1 MALPFKDN
9 SFDTVLSL
17 SVIHHFAT
25 TDRRVHALRE
35 MARILRVGGRMIIT
49 VWAMEQEH
57 RKFESQDV
65 LVPWRRPKLRAACE
79 VTSSSTTVS
88 EDEMQ
93 GRYRPLS
100 HVDGDSNKSF
110 RLVFSLVLKLVF
122 KTYFGRFRNTFKRRS
137 RGTNQNR
144 KHCPIDPYRKTSSG
158 SSSLSSPSE
167 TCYGFVRRA
176 LQKIAGGG
184 RRVVANSW
192 FLDNWIA
199 CMHKQQPLNKR

>member
-1 MALPFKDN
+1 MFY
-9 SFDTVLSL
+9 FD
-17 SVIHHFAT
+17 
-25 TDRRVHALRE
+25 
-35 MARILRVGGRMIIT
+35 
-49 VWAMEQEH
+49 
-57 RKFESQDV
+57 
-65 LVPWRRPKLRAACE
+65 
-79 VTSSSTTVS
+79 
-88 EDEMQ
+88 
-93 GRYRPLS
+93 
-100 HVDGDSNKSF
+100 
-110 RLVFSLVLKLVF
+110 
-122 KTYFGRFRNTFKRRS
+122 RFRNTFKRRS

-199 CMHKQQPLNKR
+199 CMHKQQPLNKRYILYFSKFSLLLYNIIGTTQMGASTVNVQAVIL